1 MASVLMLLFFQKLSF
16 ADPWFLWMRY
26 TILLGLPASI
36 GGAAGR
42 LAV

>member
-1 MASVLMLLFFQKLSF
+1 MLMLWLFQVIRVG
-16 ADPWFLWMRY
+16 DPINQWVSY
-26 TILLGLPASI
+26 VIVLGLPASI